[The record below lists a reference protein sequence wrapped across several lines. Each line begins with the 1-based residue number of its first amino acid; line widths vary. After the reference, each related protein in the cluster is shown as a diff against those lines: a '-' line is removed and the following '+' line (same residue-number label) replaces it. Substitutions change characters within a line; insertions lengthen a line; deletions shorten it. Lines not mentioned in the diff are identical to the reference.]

1 MMLYELNLNLQQIEK
16 LEVTALQNNIGLI
29 HFLLSSIENL
39 EYTISNLSNY
49 LQGFSH
55 LLVFLSN

>member
-1 MMLYELNLNLQQIEK
+1 MMLYELYLNLQQIEK
-16 LEVTALQNNIGLI
+16 LQVKALQNNIGLI

-39 EYTISNLSNY
+39 KYTISNLSNY

-55 LLVFLSN
+55 LLVFPSN